1 MITVGVMTGNSLDAV
16 DTVLTRFDGGRMADL
31 AACSL
36 PYPAELRNGF
46 LTLRERI
53 ARHGYDVSFLKNDA
67 AFTAVLKS
75 CTDLVAETVNTLCRG
90 FDKPEIAAI
99 GLHGQ
104 TCGHFP
110 PSVAGDAA
118 PYTLQVFDPARLAA
132 LTGLPVIYD
141 FRSDDMANGGEGAP
155 LAPIHNAHIAADLK
169 EKGLFPVAFCN
180 AGNTGNIAVVSETA
194 DGKSVTAGWDVG
206 PFNHFADALSRFGTG
221 EPCDLDGRFGRRGR
235 IVPELLAEL
244 FDTAAVTGNGDNFYL
259 LPPPKSSDP
268 SWYRINAADVC
279 ARFGFENALR
289 TVEYLGAYGF
299 MTALSMIGENVKM
312 PQSFLLFGGGWKNP
326 LVLNDFKGLLN
337 GAGVVLPRHAD
348 VFARVRSRFSRPPA
362 VDFSDRYGYS
372 GTYMEARIFADMA
385 RCRIT
390 GEPFSFPE
398 TTGCQSP
405 TVAGIYAL
413 PPAGAPLLDA
423 LFEQYG
429 TKGLIPN
436 PPPRLF
442 SRAAKESRI

>member
-16 DTVLTRFDGGRMADL
+16 DAVLTRFDGGRMADL

-53 ARHGYDVSFLKNDA
+53 ARHGYDVSFLKNDNP
-67 AFTAVLKS
+67 FTVVLKS

-90 FDKPEIAAI
+90 FDKSEIAAI

-132 LTGLPVIYD
+132 LTDLPVIYD

-194 DGKSVTAGWDVG
+194 DGKSVTVGWDAG
-206 PFNHFADALSRFGTG
+206 PFNHFADTLSRFGAN
-221 EPCDLDGRFGRRGR
+221 EPCDLNGRFGARGR
-235 IVPELLAEL
+235 IVPELLADL
-244 FDTAAVTGNGDNFYL
+244 FDTAAVTGNGENFYL

-268 SWYRINAADVC
+268 SWYRIDAADVC

-326 LVLNDFKGLLN
+326 LALNDFKDLLN
-337 GAGVVLPRHAD
+337 GKGIVLPRHAD
-348 VFARVRSRFSRPPA
+348 VFARVRARFSRPPA

-398 TTGCQSP
+398 TTGCKSP

-413 PPAGAPLLDA
+413 PPAGAPLLDG

-429 TKGLIPN
+429 TKDLIPN

-442 SRAAKESRI
+442 SRAAKESRT

>member
-16 DTVLTRFDGGRMADL
+16 DAVLTRFDGIRMTDP

-46 LTLRERI
+46 LMLRERI
-53 ARHGYDVSFLKNDA
+53 ARREYDVSFLKNDDFFA
-67 AFTAVLKS
+67 SVLNRY
-75 CTDLVAETVNTLCRG
+75 TDLVAETVNTLCRG
-90 FDKPEIAAI
+90 FDKAEIAAI

-110 PSVAGDAA
+110 PSVAGNAA

-132 LTGLPVIYD
+132 LAGLPVIYD

-180 AGNTGNIAVVSETA
+180 AGNTGNIAVISETA
-194 DGKSVTAGWDVG
+194 GGKSITAGWDTG
-206 PFNHFADALSRFGTG
+206 PFNHFADALTRFGVN
-221 EPCDLDGRFGRRGR
+221 EPCDWNGRFGGRGR
-235 IVPELLAEL
+235 IVPELLDEL
-244 FDTAAVTGNGDNFYL
+244 FDTAAVTGNGENFYL

-268 SWYRINAADVC
+268 DWYRLNAADIC
-279 ARFGFENALR
+279 TRFGFENALR

-299 MTALSMIGENVKM
+299 MTALSMIGENVEM

-326 LVLNDFKGLLN
+326 LVLKDFTALIN
-337 GAGVVLPRHAD
+337 GESFVLPRHAKA
-348 VFARVRSRFSRPPA
+348 FARVRSRFPRPPA

-398 TTGCQSP
+398 TTGCKSP
-405 TVAGIYAL
+405 TVAGIYVL
-413 PPAGAPLLDA
+413 PPAGAPLLDG
-423 LFEQYG
+423 LFERYG
-429 TKGLIPN
+429 TKSLIPN

-442 SRAAKESRI
+442 SRAAKASRI